1 MEVAGNFA
9 AFIGY
14 QWKLDERIREF
25 ELAVEFQR
33 FQIVPG
39 RINELLAAGWLYIQ
53 PAILSRPTAGC
64 ASPNRN
70 LPQALRE
77 RWSCAS

>member
-25 ELAVEFQR
+25 ELAVKFQR
-33 FQIVPG
+33 FQIVPVG
-39 RINELLAAGWLYIQ
+39 INELLAAGWL
-53 PAILSRPTAGC
+53 
-64 ASPNRN
+64 
-70 LPQALRE
+70 
-77 RWSCAS
+77 